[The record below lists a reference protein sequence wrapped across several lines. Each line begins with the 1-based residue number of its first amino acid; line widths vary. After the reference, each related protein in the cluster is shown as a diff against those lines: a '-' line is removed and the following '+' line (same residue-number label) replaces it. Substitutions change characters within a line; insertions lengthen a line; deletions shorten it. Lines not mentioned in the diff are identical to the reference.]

1 MSKLGEITANIE
13 RKLYYIKQTN
23 LKNDNMD
30 SAMNNASPVSVEVA
44 EVAAHQEQFEG
55 EELEC
60 PPRPAWL

>member
-1 MSKLGEITANIE
+1 
-13 RKLYYIKQTN
+13 
-23 LKNDNMD
+23 MD